1 MFKHSTKKYYTT
13 FLYRLRQKTSDL
25 LKRYELDMMAQECLL
40 AGFLTKF
47 SYKDIPLES
56 LKRLEEK
63 RRKRLSQLNLRETQD
78 KRAEAE
84 SGRPVG
90 EPLVTGI
97 R

>member
-1 MFKHSTKKYYTT
+1 
-13 FLYRLRQKTSDL
+13 
-25 LKRYELDMMAQECLL
+25 MMAQECLL

-84 SGRPVG
+84 LGRPVG